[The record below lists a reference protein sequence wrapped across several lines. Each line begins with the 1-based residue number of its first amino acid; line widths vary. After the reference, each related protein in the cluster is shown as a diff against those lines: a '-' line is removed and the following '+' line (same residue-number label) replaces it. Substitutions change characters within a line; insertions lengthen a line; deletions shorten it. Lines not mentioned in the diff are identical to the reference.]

1 MRPSSNDYSPQAAGY
16 VALVPE
22 EDILPV
28 LQDQLVTTVS
38 WWRTFPESA
47 AHAVHAP
54 YTWELRQSL
63 HHIADAERIFGYR
76 LLRIARRDQ
85 TPLQGFAE
93 NPYADTTLEL
103 TCTLADIIT
112 EFACLRQANLIVLRS
127 LPTIAWD
134 RWGTA
139 SDARVTVRGLAYILA
154 GHVRHHD
161 AALRKRMAQ
170 WGVGGSC
177 CCADSGYN

>member
-1 MRPSSNDYSPQAAGY
+1 MRPSPSDYSPQAAGY

-22 EDILPV
+22 QDILLV
-28 LQDQLVTTVS
+28 LQDQLNATEA
-38 WWRTFPESA
+38 WWRTFPEA
-47 AHAVHAP
+47 AARTVHPP
-54 YTWELRQSL
+54 YTWELRQAL

-76 LLRIARRDQ
+76 LLRIARGDQ

-103 TCTLADIIT
+103 NCSLADIIT

-127 LPTIAWD
+127 LPVAAWD
-134 RWGTA
+134 RWGIA
-139 SDARVTVRGLAYILA
+139 SEARVTVRGLAYILA

-161 AALRKRMAQ
+161 AALRNRMT
-170 WGVGGSC
+170 S
-177 CCADSGYN
+177 

>member
-1 MRPSSNDYSPQAAGY
+1 MRLLAGDYSPQAAGY

-22 EDILPV
+22 EDVLQV
-28 LQDQLVTTVS
+28 LQDQLDNTVA
-38 WWRTFPESA
+38 WWRTFPQSA
-47 AHAVHAP
+47 AHTVHPP
-54 YTWELRQSL
+54 YSWELRQVL

-76 LLRIARRDQ
+76 LLRFSRGDQ
-85 TPLQGFAE
+85 TPLQGFDE

-103 TCTLADIIT
+103 NCSLADIVT

-127 LPTIAWD
+127 LPHSAWE

-161 AALRKRMAQ
+161 AALKKRM
-170 WGVGGSC
+170 S
-177 CCADSGYN
+177 S

>member
-1 MRPSSNDYSPQAAGY
+1 MRPSPNDYSLQAAGY
-16 VALVPE
+16 VGLVPE

-28 LQDQLVTTVS
+28 LQDQLDKTVA

-47 AHAVHAP
+47 ARTVHPP
-54 YTWELRQSL
+54 YTWELRQAL

-76 LLRIARRDQ
+76 LLRIARGDQ
-85 TPLQGFAE
+85 TPIQGFDE

-103 TCTLADIIT
+103 ICSLADIVT
-112 EFACLRQANLIVLRS
+112 EFACLRQANLIGLRS
-127 LPTIAWD
+127 LPPAAWD

-139 SDARVTVRGLAYILA
+139 SNVRVTVRGLAYILA

-161 AALRKRMAQ
+161 AALRKRMT
-170 WGVGGSC
+170 S
-177 CCADSGYN
+177 

>member
-1 MRPSSNDYSPQAAGY
+1 MRPSPNDYSLQAAGY

-22 EDILPV
+22 EDILPI
-28 LQDQLVTTVS
+28 LQDQLVTTAA
-38 WWRTFPESA
+38 WWRTFPESES
-47 AHAVHAP
+47 HTVHPP
-54 YTWELRQSL
+54 YAWELRQAL

-76 LLRIARRDQ
+76 ILRIARNDQ
-85 TPLQGFAE
+85 TPLQGFDE

-103 TCTLADIIT
+103 NCSLADIVT

-127 LPTIAWD
+127 LPSVAWD

-139 SDARVTVRGLAYILA
+139 SEARVTVRGLAYILA

-161 AALRKRMAQ
+161 AALKKRMAR
-170 WGVGGSC
+170 
-177 CCADSGYN
+177 

>member
-1 MRPSSNDYSPQAAGY
+1 MRPAPNDYSPQAAGY
-16 VALVPE
+16 VALVTE

-28 LQDQLVTTVS
+28 LQDQLDATVT
-38 WWRTFPESA
+38 WWRTFTESA
-47 AHAVHAP
+47 ARTVHPP
-54 YTWELRQSL
+54 YTWELRQTL

-76 LLRIARRDQ
+76 MLRIARGDQ

-103 TCTLADIIT
+103 SCSLADVIT

-127 LPTIAWD
+127 LPSAAWD

-161 AALRKRMAQ
+161 AALRKRM
-170 WGVGGSC
+170 S
-177 CCADSGYN
+177 S